1 MSATLRVGA
10 DPFPP
15 YQYINEDG
23 VLRGH
28 DYELVRDAFA
38 SAGYE
43 IEVALDDWPKIEA
56 AVRNGELDAAF
67 QVQRTPER
75 EALYAFSDLLR
86 LAATE
91 VITSNP
97 YLRNL
102 TSFDEIATRHLIIG
116 VMDNYAYGQ
125 EIDELGASC
134 KRTYANQSDLLWAI
148 SRGEVDVGIFDQGV
162 KIYLMQREGIDNL
175 LTVGEL
181 TFERPLYVVFTD
193 PALRYAF
200 NNGLRILRG
209 GQVS

>member
-1 MSATLRVGA
+1 MTAKLRVGA

-15 YQYINEDG
+15 YQYIDEDG
-23 VLRGH
+23 SLQGH

-43 IEVALDDWPKIEA
+43 IDVCLDDWPKIEA
-56 AVRNGELDAAF
+56 AVRSGELDAAF

-91 VITSNP
+91 VITGNP

-102 TSFDEIATRHLIIG
+102 TLFDEIATRHLIAG
-116 VMDNYAYGQ
+116 VMDNYAYGP
-125 EIDELGASC
+125 EIDGLNPSC
-134 KRTYANQSDLLWAI
+134 KRSYASQSDLLWAI
-148 SRGEVDVGIFDQGV
+148 SRGEVDIGVFDQGV
-162 KIYLMQREGIDNL
+162 KIYLMHKEGIDNL
-175 LTVGEL
+175 MTVGEL

-193 PALRYAF
+193 PNLRYAF
-200 NNGLRILRG
+200 NNGLRALRG